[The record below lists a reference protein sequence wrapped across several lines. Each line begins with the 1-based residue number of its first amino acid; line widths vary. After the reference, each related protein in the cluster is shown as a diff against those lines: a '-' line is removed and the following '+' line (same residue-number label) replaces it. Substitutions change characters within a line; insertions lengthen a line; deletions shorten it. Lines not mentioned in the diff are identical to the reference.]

1 MDNDFRKTLTKKE
14 RLSVG
19 TDLSRLFASG
29 RYGITDGF
37 RYCYRIGNGLPF
49 NRIVVS
55 VPKKCF
61 RRAVK
66 RNLLKRRIREAYRL
80 NKNLLPV
87 NAEKGGTD
95 IIFIY
100 RTKDILDFGT
110 IVLSVRNIL
119 ESLATKVTAM
129 DTTPKYSLGE
139 TIKEAPEAAQKD
151 APEAAQKDAPEAV
164 QKEAPNAAQKDALE
178 AAQQEA
184 LEAAQQEAP
193 EEMQKET
200 VLQLKEGPETT
211 RKETQQEKPEETSE
225 SDEQH

>member
-1 MDNDFRKTLTKKE
+1 MDNDFRKTLKKKE

-29 RYGITDGF
+29 RYGFTDGF
-37 RYCYRIGNGLPF
+37 RYCYRIGNELPF

-100 RTKDILDFGT
+100 SSKDILDFNAV
-110 IVLSVRNIL
+110 VLSIRNIL
-119 ESLATKVTAM
+119 EGLAAKVTAIAA
-129 DTTPKYSLGE
+129 TPKHSPEE
-139 TIKEAPEAAQKD
+139 TIKETPDAAQKD
-151 APEAAQKDAPEAV
+151 APEAAQK
-164 QKEAPNAAQKDALE
+164 
-178 AAQQEA
+178 
-184 LEAAQQEAP
+184 EAP

-200 VLQLKEGPETT
+200 ALQLKEVPETT
-211 RKETQQEKPEETSE
+211 RKETQQEKPEETPE

>member
-1 MDNDFRKTLTKKE
+1 MDNDFRKTLKKKE

-29 RYGITDGF
+29 RYGFTDGF
-37 RYCYRIGNGLPF
+37 RYCYRIGNELPF

-95 IIFIY
+95 ILFIY
-100 RTKDILDFGT
+100 SSKDILDFNAV
-110 IVLSVRNIL
+110 VLSVRNIL
-119 ESLATKVTAM
+119 ESLAAKVTAIAA
-129 DTTPKYSLGE
+129 TPKSTREE
-139 TIKEAPEAAQKD
+139 TIKEAPEAAQ
-151 APEAAQKDAPEAV
+151 Q
-164 QKEAPNAAQKDALE
+164 DALE
-178 AAQQEA
+178 AAQQEN
-184 LEAAQQEAP
+184 P
-193 EEMQKET
+193 DET
-200 VLQLKEGPETT
+200 P
-211 RKETQQEKPEETSE
+211 E

>member
-1 MDNDFRKTLTKKE
+1 MDNDFRKTLKKKE

-29 RYGITDGF
+29 RYGFTDGF
-37 RYCYRIGNGLPF
+37 RYCYRIGNELPF

-95 IIFIY
+95 ILFIY
-100 RTKDILDFGT
+100 SSKDILDFNT

-119 ESLATKVTAM
+119 ESLAAKVTAIAA
-129 DTTPKYSLGE
+129 TPKSTREE

-151 APEAAQKDAPEAV
+151 APEAVQKDT
-164 QKEAPNAAQKDALE
+164 
-178 AAQQEA
+178 
-184 LEAAQQEAP
+184 P

-200 VLQLKEGPETT
+200 ALQLKESPETT
-211 RKETQQEKPEETSE
+211 RKETQQEKPEETPE

>member
-1 MDNDFRKTLTKKE
+1 MDNDFRKTLKKKE

-29 RYGITDGF
+29 RYGFTDGF
-37 RYCYRIGNGLPF
+37 RYCYRIGNGLSF

-80 NKNLLPV
+80 NKDLLPV

-95 IIFIY
+95 ILFIY
-100 RTKDILDFGT
+100 SSKDILDFNAV
-110 IVLSVRNIL
+110 VLSVRNIL
-119 ESLATKVTAM
+119 EGLAAKVTAIAA
-129 DTTPKYSLGE
+129 TPKSTREE
-139 TIKEAPEAAQKD
+139 TI
-151 APEAAQKDAPEAV
+151 
-164 QKEAPNAAQKDALE
+164 KEAPNAAQKDALD
-178 AAQQEA
+178 AAQK
-184 LEAAQQEAP
+184 EAP

-200 VLQLKEGPETT
+200 ALQLKEVPETT
-211 RKETQQEKPEETSE
+211 RKETQQEKPEETPE

>member
-1 MDNDFRKTLTKKE
+1 MDNDFRKTLKKKE

-119 ESLATKVTAM
+119 ESLAAKVTAM
-129 DTTPKYSLGE
+129 DATPKYSDATPKYSSGE
-139 TIKEAPEAAQKD
+139 TINEAPEAAQKD
-151 APEAAQKDAPEAV
+151 APD
-164 QKEAPNAAQKDALE
+164 
-178 AAQQEA
+178 
-184 LEAAQQEAP
+184 
-193 EEMQKET
+193 EMQKET
-200 VLQLKEGPETT
+200 ALQLKEVPETT
-211 RKETQQEKPEETSE
+211 RKETQQEKPE
-225 SDEQH
+225 

>member
-1 MDNDFRKTLTKKE
+1 MDNDFRKTLKKKE

-29 RYGITDGF
+29 RYGFTDGF
-37 RYCYRIGNGLPF
+37 RYCYRIGNELPF

-95 IIFIY
+95 ILFIY
-100 RTKDILDFGT
+100 SSKDILDFNAV
-110 IVLSVRNIL
+110 VLSIRNIL
-119 ESLATKVTAM
+119 EGLAAKVTAM
-129 DTTPKYSLGE
+129 DATPKYSPGE
-139 TIKEAPEAAQKD
+139 AIQEAPDAAQKETPD
-151 APEAAQKDAPEAV
+151 AAQKDAPEAV
-164 QKEAPNAAQKDALE
+164 QKDI
-178 AAQQEA
+178 
-184 LEAAQQEAP
+184 P

-200 VLQLKEGPETT
+200 ALQLKEVPETT
-211 RKETQQEKPEETSE
+211 RKETQQEKPEETPE
-225 SDEQH
+225 RDEQH

>member
-1 MDNDFRKTLTKKE
+1 MDNDFRKTLKKKE

-29 RYGITDGF
+29 RYGFTDGF
-37 RYCYRIGNGLPF
+37 RYCYRIGNELSF

-95 IIFIY
+95 ILFIY
-100 RTKDILDFGT
+100 SSKDILDFNAV
-110 IVLSVRNIL
+110 VLSVRNIL
-119 ESLATKVTAM
+119 ESLAAKVTAM
-129 DTTPKYSLGE
+129 DATPKHSLGE
-139 TIKEAPEAAQKD
+139 TIKD
-151 APEAAQKDAPEAV
+151 APDAAQKDAPEAV
-164 QKEAPNAAQKDALE
+164 QKDI
-178 AAQQEA
+178 
-184 LEAAQQEAP
+184 P

-200 VLQLKEGPETT
+200 ALQLKEVPETT
-211 RKETQQEKPEETSE
+211 RKETQQENPEETPE
-225 SDEQH
+225 RDVQH

>member
-1 MDNDFRKTLTKKE
+1 MDNDFRKTLKKKE

-29 RYGITDGF
+29 RYGFTDGF
-37 RYCYRIGNGLPF
+37 RYCYRIGNELPF

-80 NKNLLPV
+80 NKDLLPV

-95 IIFIY
+95 ILFIY
-100 RTKDILDFGT
+100 SSKDILDFNAV
-110 IVLSVRNIL
+110 VLSIRNIL
-119 ESLATKVTAM
+119 EGLAAKVTAM
-129 DTTPKYSLGE
+129 DATPKYSPE
-139 TIKEAPEAAQKD
+139 ESIKEAPD
-151 APEAAQKDAPEAV
+151 AAQKDAPEAV
-164 QKEAPNAAQKDALE
+164 QKDT
-178 AAQQEA
+178 
-184 LEAAQQEAP
+184 P

-200 VLQLKEGPETT
+200 ALQLKEGPETT
-211 RKETQQEKPEETSE
+211 RKETQQENPDETPE

>member
-1 MDNDFRKTLTKKE
+1 MDNDFRKTLKKKE

-37 RYCYRIGNGLPF
+37 RYCYRIGNELTF

-119 ESLATKVTAM
+119 ENLAAKVVAM
-129 DTTPKYSLGE
+129 DATPKYSDATPKYSPGE
-139 TIKEAPEAAQKD
+139 AIQETPEAAQKD
-151 APEAAQKDAPEAV
+151 T
-164 QKEAPNAAQKDALE
+164 
-178 AAQQEA
+178 
-184 LEAAQQEAP
+184 P

-200 VLQLKEGPETT
+200 ALQLKEVPETT

>member
-1 MDNDFRKTLTKKE
+1 MDNDFRKTLKKKE

-37 RYCYRIGNGLPF
+37 RYCYRIGNELSF

-119 ESLATKVTAM
+119 EGLAAKVTAIAA
-129 DTTPKYSLGE
+129 TPKSTREE
-139 TIKEAPEAAQKD
+139 TIKDTPEAAQQETPEAAQK
-151 APEAAQKDAPEAV
+151 V
-164 QKEAPNAAQKDALE
+164 ALD
-178 AAQQEA
+178 
-184 LEAAQQEAP
+184 
-193 EEMQKET
+193 ET
-200 VLQLKEGPETT
+200 P
-211 RKETQQEKPEETSE
+211 E

>member
-1 MDNDFRKTLTKKE
+1 MDNDFRKTLKKKE

-29 RYGITDGF
+29 RYGFTDGF
-37 RYCYRIGNGLPF
+37 RYCYRIGNELPF

-95 IIFIY
+95 ILFIY
-100 RTKDILDFGT
+100 SSKDILDFNAV
-110 IVLSVRNIL
+110 VLSVRNIL
-119 ESLATKVTAM
+119 ESLAAKLTAM
-129 DTTPKYSLGE
+129 DATPKHSLGE
-139 TIKEAPEAAQKD
+139 TIKDAPDAAQKD
-151 APEAAQKDAPEAV
+151 APDAAQKET
-164 QKEAPNAAQKDALE
+164 
-178 AAQQEA
+178 
-184 LEAAQQEAP
+184 P

-200 VLQLKEGPETT
+200 ALQLKEVPETT
-211 RKETQQEKPEETSE
+211 RKETQQEKPEEISE
-225 SDEQH
+225 RDEQH

>member
-1 MDNDFRKTLTKKE
+1 MDIDFRKTLKKKE

-29 RYGITDGF
+29 RYGFTDGF
-37 RYCYRIGNGLPF
+37 RYCYRIGNELPF

-80 NKNLLPV
+80 NKDLLPV

-95 IIFIY
+95 ILFIY
-100 RTKDILDFGT
+100 SSKDILDFNAV
-110 IVLSVRNIL
+110 VLSVRNIL
-119 ESLATKVTAM
+119 ESLAAKVTAM
-129 DTTPKYSLGE
+129 DATPKYSPGE
-139 TIKEAPEAAQKD
+139 AIQEAPDAAQKETPDAAQKD
-151 APEAAQKDAPEAV
+151 I
-164 QKEAPNAAQKDALE
+164 
-178 AAQQEA
+178 
-184 LEAAQQEAP
+184 P

-200 VLQLKEGPETT
+200 ALQLKEVPEATQQVT
-211 RKETQQEKPEETSE
+211 QQETPEEAQQETQQEKQEETPEETPE

>member
-1 MDNDFRKTLTKKE
+1 MDNDFRKTLKKKE

-29 RYGITDGF
+29 RYGFTDGF
-37 RYCYRIGNGLPF
+37 RYCYRIGNELPF

-95 IIFIY
+95 ILFIY
-100 RTKDILDFGT
+100 RTKDLDFNT

-119 ESLATKVTAM
+119 EGLAAKVTAM
-129 DTTPKYSLGE
+129 DATPKYSPGE
-139 TIKEAPEAAQKD
+139 AIQEAPDAAQKETPD
-151 APEAAQKDAPEAV
+151 AAQKDAPEAV
-164 QKEAPNAAQKDALE
+164 QKDI
-178 AAQQEA
+178 
-184 LEAAQQEAP
+184 P

-200 VLQLKEGPETT
+200 SLQLKGVPEATQ
-211 RKETQQEKPEETSE
+211 KETQQEPLQENPEETLE
-225 SDEQH
+225 RDEQH

>member
-1 MDNDFRKTLTKKE
+1 MDNDFRKTLKKKE

-37 RYCYRIGNGLPF
+37 RYCYRIGNELTF

-119 ESLATKVTAM
+119 ESLATKVVAM
-129 DTTPKYSLGE
+129 DATPKYSPGE
-139 TIKEAPEAAQKD
+139 TIKEAPDAAQKDTLEAAQQEAQNAAQKD
-151 APEAAQKDAPEAV
+151 APEAAQNEAPEAV
-164 QKEAPNAAQKDALE
+164 QKDAPD
-178 AAQQEA
+178 
-184 LEAAQQEAP
+184 
-193 EEMQKET
+193 EMQKET
-200 VLQLKEGPETT
+200 ALQLKEVPETT

>member
-1 MDNDFRKTLTKKE
+1 MDNDFRKTLKKKE

-119 ESLATKVTAM
+119 ESLAAKVVAM
-129 DTTPKYSLGE
+129 DATPKYSLGE
-139 TIKEAPEAAQKD
+139 TIKD
-151 APEAAQKDAPEAV
+151 APD
-164 QKEAPNAAQKDALE
+164 AAQKDALE
-178 AAQQEA
+178 AAQQDAPEA
-184 LEAAQQEAP
+184 SQNEAPNAAQQDAP
-193 EEMQKET
+193 EAVQKDTPEET
-200 VLQLKEGPETT
+200 VLQLKEVPETT
-211 RKETQQEKPEETSE
+211 RKETQQEKPEETPE

>member
-1 MDNDFRKTLTKKE
+1 MDNDFRKTLKKKE

-119 ESLATKVTAM
+119 ESLAAKVTAM
-129 DTTPKYSLGE
+129 DTTPKYSPGE
-139 TIKEAPEAAQKD
+139 TINEAPNAAQKD
-151 APEAAQKDAPEAV
+151 SLEAGQ
-164 QKEAPNAAQKDALE
+164 QEAPNAAQKDALE

-184 LEAAQQEAP
+184 PECGTEGCTRGSTARGTGGGAEGCTGGSTGRCTGRNAERDGAATE
-193 EEMQKET
+193 
-200 VLQLKEGPETT
+200 
-211 RKETQQEKPEETSE
+211 RS
-225 SDEQH
+225 S

>member
-1 MDNDFRKTLTKKE
+1 MRKKE

-29 RYGITDGF
+29 RYGFTDGF
-37 RYCYRIGNGLPF
+37 RYCYRIGNELPF
-49 NRIVVS
+49 NRIVIS

-95 IIFIY
+95 ILFIY
-100 RTKDILDFGT
+100 SSKDILDFNT

-119 ESLATKVTAM
+119 ESLAAKVTAM
-129 DTTPKYSLGE
+129 DATPKHSLGE
-139 TIKEAPEAAQKD
+139 TIKD
-151 APEAAQKDAPEAV
+151 ALEAAQKDAPEAV
-164 QKEAPNAAQKDALE
+164 QKDI
-178 AAQQEA
+178 
-184 LEAAQQEAP
+184 P

-200 VLQLKEGPETT
+200 ALQLKEVPETT
-211 RKETQQEKPEETSE
+211 RKETQQENPEETPE

>member
-1 MDNDFRKTLTKKE
+1 MDNDFRKTLKKKE

-119 ESLATKVTAM
+119 ESLAAKVAAM
-129 DTTPKYSLGE
+129 DATPKYSPGE
-139 TIKEAPEAAQKD
+139 TIKEAPEAVQKD
-151 APEAAQKDAPEAV
+151 TLEAAQN
-164 QKEAPNAAQKDALE
+164 EAPNAAQKDA
-178 AAQQEA
+178 
-184 LEAAQQEAP
+184 P

-200 VLQLKEGPETT
+200 ALQLKEVPETT
-211 RKETQQEKPEETSE
+211 RKETQQEKPEETPE

>member
-1 MDNDFRKTLTKKE
+1 MDNDFRKTLKKKE

-29 RYGITDGF
+29 RYGFTDGF
-37 RYCYRIGNGLPF
+37 RYCYRIGNELPF

-95 IIFIY
+95 ILFIY
-100 RTKDILDFGT
+100 SSKDILDFNAV
-110 IVLSVRNIL
+110 VLSVRNIL
-119 ESLATKVTAM
+119 ESLAAKVTAM
-129 DTTPKYSLGE
+129 DATPKHSLGE
-139 TIKEAPEAAQKD
+139 TIKDAPDAAQKD
-151 APEAAQKDAPEAV
+151 APDAAQKET
-164 QKEAPNAAQKDALE
+164 
-178 AAQQEA
+178 
-184 LEAAQQEAP
+184 P

-200 VLQLKEGPETT
+200 ALQLKEVPETT
-211 RKETQQEKPEETSE
+211 RKETQQEKPEETPE
-225 SDEQH
+225 RDEQH

>member
-1 MDNDFRKTLTKKE
+1 MKKKE

-29 RYGITDGF
+29 RYGFTDGF
-37 RYCYRIGNGLPF
+37 RYCYRIGNELPF

-66 RNLLKRRIREAYRL
+66 RNLLKRRIREAYRQ

-95 IIFIY
+95 ILFIY
-100 RTKDILDFGT
+100 SSKDILDFNT

-119 ESLATKVTAM
+119 ENLAAKVAAM
-129 DTTPKYSLGE
+129 DATPKYSPGE
-139 TIKEAPEAAQKD
+139 TINEAPNAAQKD
-151 APEAAQKDAPEAV
+151 APEAAQKDAPESV
-164 QKEAPNAAQKDALE
+164 QKD
-178 AAQQEA
+178 
-184 LEAAQQEAP
+184 AP

-200 VLQLKEGPETT
+200 ALQLKEVPETT
-211 RKETQQEKPEETSE
+211 RKETPQEKPEEISD

>member
-1 MDNDFRKTLTKKE
+1 MDNDFRKTLKKKE

-29 RYGITDGF
+29 RYGFTDGF
-37 RYCYRIGNGLPF
+37 RYCYRIGNELPF

-95 IIFIY
+95 ILFIY
-100 RTKDILDFGT
+100 SSKDILDFNAV
-110 IVLSVRNIL
+110 VLSVRNIL
-119 ESLATKVTAM
+119 EGLAAKVTAIAA
-129 DTTPKYSLGE
+129 TPKSTREE
-139 TIKEAPEAAQKD
+139 TIKD
-151 APEAAQKDAPEAV
+151 APEAAQ
-164 QKEAPNAAQKDALE
+164 QDALE
-178 AAQQEA
+178 AAQQEN
-184 LEAAQQEAP
+184 
-193 EEMQKET
+193 
-200 VLQLKEGPETT
+200 
-211 RKETQQEKPEETSE
+211 PEETPE

>member
-1 MDNDFRKTLTKKE
+1 MDNDFRKTLKKKE

-29 RYGITDGF
+29 RYGFTDGF
-37 RYCYRIGNGLPF
+37 RYCYRIGNELPF

-95 IIFIY
+95 ILFIY
-100 RTKDILDFGT
+100 SSKDILDFNAV
-110 IVLSVRNIL
+110 VLSVRNIL
-119 ESLATKVTAM
+119 EGLAAKVTAIAA
-129 DTTPKYSLGE
+129 TPKSTREE
-139 TIKEAPEAAQKD
+139 TIKEAPEAAQK
-151 APEAAQKDAPEAV
+151 V
-164 QKEAPNAAQKDALE
+164 ALE
-178 AAQQEA
+178 
-184 LEAAQQEAP
+184 
-193 EEMQKET
+193 ET
-200 VLQLKEGPETT
+200 P
-211 RKETQQEKPEETSE
+211 E

>member
-1 MDNDFRKTLTKKE
+1 MDNDFRKTLKKKE

-29 RYGITDGF
+29 RYGFTDGF
-37 RYCYRIGNGLPF
+37 RYCYRIGNELPF

-95 IIFIY
+95 ILFIY
-100 RTKDILDFGT
+100 SSKDILDFNAV
-110 IVLSVRNIL
+110 VLSVRNIL
-119 ESLATKVTAM
+119 EGLATKVTAIAA
-129 DTTPKYSLGE
+129 TPKSTREE
-139 TIKEAPEAAQKD
+139 TI
-151 APEAAQKDAPEAV
+151 
-164 QKEAPNAAQKDALE
+164 KDALE
-178 AAQQEA
+178 AAQQDA
-184 LEAAQQEAP
+184 LEAAQQENP
-193 EEMQKET
+193 DET
-200 VLQLKEGPETT
+200 P
-211 RKETQQEKPEETSE
+211 E

>member
-1 MDNDFRKTLTKKE
+1 LKKKE

-29 RYGITDGF
+29 RYGFTDGF
-37 RYCYRIGNGLPF
+37 RYCYRIGNELPF

-95 IIFIY
+95 ILFIY
-100 RTKDILDFGT
+100 SSKDILDFNAV
-110 IVLSVRNIL
+110 VLSVRNIL
-119 ESLATKVTAM
+119 EGLAAKVVAM
-129 DTTPKYSLGE
+129 DATPKYSPEE
-139 TIKEAPEAAQKD
+139 TIKETPD
-151 APEAAQKDAPEAV
+151 AAQKDAPEAV
-164 QKEAPNAAQKDALE
+164 QKEAP
-178 AAQQEA
+178 
-184 LEAAQQEAP
+184 

-200 VLQLKEGPETT
+200 ALQLKEVPETT
-211 RKETQQEKPEETSE
+211 RKETQQENPEETPE

>member
-1 MDNDFRKTLTKKE
+1 MDNDFRKTLNKKE

-29 RYGITDGF
+29 RYGITEGF
-37 RYCYRIGNGLPF
+37 RYCYRIGNELPF

-55 VPKKCF
+55 VPKKRF

-95 IIFIY
+95 ILFIY
-100 RTKDILDFGT
+100 SSKDILNFNAV
-110 IVLSVRNIL
+110 VLSVRNIL
-119 ESLATKVTAM
+119 ESLAAKVVAM
-129 DTTPKYSLGE
+129 DATPKYSLGE
-139 TIKEAPEAAQKD
+139 TIKNAPNAAQKD
-151 APEAAQKDAPEAV
+151 APEAAQKDTLEAV
-164 QKEAPNAAQKDALE
+164 QEDAPD
-178 AAQQEA
+178 
-184 LEAAQQEAP
+184 AAQQEAP

-200 VLQLKEGPETT
+200 ELQLKEVPETT
-211 RKETQQEKPEETSE
+211 RKETQQEKPEERNIRE
-225 SDEQH
+225 R

>member
-1 MDNDFRKTLTKKE
+1 MDNDFRKTLKKKE

-37 RYCYRIGNGLPF
+37 RYCYRIGNGLSF

-119 ESLATKVTAM
+119 ESLAAKVTAM
-129 DTTPKYSLGE
+129 DATPKYSDATPKYSPGE
-139 TIKEAPEAAQKD
+139 TINEAPDAAQKDAPESAQQEAPEAAQKD
-151 APEAAQKDAPEAV
+151 T
-164 QKEAPNAAQKDALE
+164 
-178 AAQQEA
+178 
-184 LEAAQQEAP
+184 P

-200 VLQLKEGPETT
+200 VLQLKEVPETT
-211 RKETQQEKPEETSE
+211 RKETQQEKPEETPE

>member
-1 MDNDFRKTLTKKE
+1 MDNDFRKTLKKKE

-29 RYGITDGF
+29 RYGFTDGF
-37 RYCYRIGNGLPF
+37 RYCYRTGNELPF

-100 RTKDILDFGT
+100 RTKDILDFNT

-119 ESLATKVTAM
+119 ESLVAKVVAM
-129 DTTPKYSLGE
+129 DATPKYSDATPKYSPGE
-139 TIKEAPEAAQKD
+139 TIKDALEAAQKD
-151 APEAAQKDAPEAV
+151 APD
-164 QKEAPNAAQKDALE
+164 
-178 AAQQEA
+178 
-184 LEAAQQEAP
+184 
-193 EEMQKET
+193 EMQKET
-200 VLQLKEGPETT
+200 ALQLKEVPETT
-211 RKETQQEKPEETSE
+211 RKETQQEKPEEISE

>member
-1 MDNDFRKTLTKKE
+1 MDNDFRKTLKKKE

-29 RYGITDGF
+29 RYGFTDGF
-37 RYCYRIGNGLPF
+37 RYCYRIGNELSF

-95 IIFIY
+95 ILFIY
-100 RTKDILDFGT
+100 SSKDILDFNAV
-110 IVLSVRNIL
+110 VLSVRNIL
-119 ESLATKVTAM
+119 ESLAAKVTAM
-129 DTTPKYSLGE
+129 DATPKHSLGE
-139 TIKEAPEAAQKD
+139 TIKEAPDAAQK
-151 APEAAQKDAPEAV
+151 
-164 QKEAPNAAQKDALE
+164 
-178 AAQQEA
+178 
-184 LEAAQQEAP
+184 EAP

-200 VLQLKEGPETT
+200 ALQLKEVPETT
-211 RKETQQEKPEETSE
+211 RKENPEETPE

>member
-1 MDNDFRKTLTKKE
+1 M
-14 RLSVG
+14 SVG

-29 RYGITDGF
+29 RYGFTDGF
-37 RYCYRIGNGLPF
+37 RYCYRIGNELPF

-95 IIFIY
+95 ILFIY
-100 RTKDILDFGT
+100 SSKDILDFNAV
-110 IVLSVRNIL
+110 VLSVRNIL
-119 ESLATKVTAM
+119 ESLAAKVTAM
-129 DTTPKYSLGE
+129 DATPKHSLGE
-139 TIKEAPEAAQKD
+139 TIKDAPDAAQKD
-151 APEAAQKDAPEAV
+151 APDAAQKET
-164 QKEAPNAAQKDALE
+164 
-178 AAQQEA
+178 
-184 LEAAQQEAP
+184 P

-200 VLQLKEGPETT
+200 ALQLKEVPETT
-211 RKETQQEKPEETSE
+211 RKETQQEKPEEISE
-225 SDEQH
+225 RDEQH

>member
-1 MDNDFRKTLTKKE
+1 MDNDFRKTLKKKE

-19 TDLSRLFASG
+19 TDLSRLFVSG
-29 RYGITDGF
+29 RYGFTDGF
-37 RYCYRIGNGLPF
+37 RYCYRIGNELPF

-95 IIFIY
+95 ILFIY
-100 RTKDILDFGT
+100 SSKDILDFNAV
-110 IVLSVRNIL
+110 VLSVRNIL
-119 ESLATKVTAM
+119 EGLAAKVTAIAA
-129 DTTPKYSLGE
+129 TPKSTREE
-139 TIKEAPEAAQKD
+139 TPEAAQKG
-151 APEAAQKDAPEAV
+151 
-164 QKEAPNAAQKDALE
+164 
-178 AAQQEA
+178 
-184 LEAAQQEAP
+184 AP
-193 EEMQKET
+193 EET
-200 VLQLKEGPETT
+200 AD
-211 RKETQQEKPEETSE
+211 

>member
-1 MDNDFRKTLTKKE
+1 MDNDFRKTLKKKE

-29 RYGITDGF
+29 RYGFTDGF
-37 RYCYRIGNGLPF
+37 RYCYRMGNELTF

-95 IIFIY
+95 ILFIY
-100 RTKDILDFGT
+100 SSKDILDFNAV
-110 IVLSVRNIL
+110 VLSVRNIL
-119 ESLATKVTAM
+119 ESLAAKVTAM
-129 DTTPKYSLGE
+129 DATPKHSLGE
-139 TIKEAPEAAQKD
+139 TIKEAPDAAQKD
-151 APEAAQKDAPEAV
+151 APEAAQ
-164 QKEAPNAAQKDALE
+164 QEAPD
-178 AAQQEA
+178 
-184 LEAAQQEAP
+184 AAQQEAP
-193 EEMQKET
+193 DAAQKDAPDEMQKET
-200 VLQLKEGPETT
+200 SLQLKEVPETT
-211 RKETQQEKPEETSE
+211 RKETQQEKPDETPE

>member
-1 MDNDFRKTLTKKE
+1 MDNDFRKTLKKKE

-37 RYCYRIGNGLPF
+37 RYCYRIGNGLSF

-100 RTKDILDFGT
+100 RTKDILDFST

-119 ESLATKVTAM
+119 ENLAAKVAAM
-129 DTTPKYSLGE
+129 DATPKYSLGE
-139 TIKEAPEAAQKD
+139 TIKEAPD
-151 APEAAQKDAPEAV
+151 
-164 QKEAPNAAQKDALE
+164 AAQKDALE
-178 AAQQEA
+178 AAQKDTPT
-184 LEAAQQEAP
+184 AAQNEAP
-193 EEMQKET
+193 ESAQNEAPESAQKDAPESAQKDAPDEMQKET
-200 VLQLKEGPETT
+200 ALQLKEVPETT
-211 RKETQQEKPEETSE
+211 RKETQQEKPEEISE
-225 SDEQH
+225 SDDQH

>member
-1 MDNDFRKTLTKKE
+1 MKKKE

-29 RYGITDGF
+29 RYGFTDGF
-37 RYCYRIGNGLPF
+37 RYCYRIGNELSF

-95 IIFIY
+95 ILFIY
-100 RTKDILDFGT
+100 SSKDILDFNAV
-110 IVLSVRNIL
+110 VLSVRNIL
-119 ESLATKVTAM
+119 ESLAAKVVAM
-129 DTTPKYSLGE
+129 DATPNYSPEE
-139 TIKEAPEAAQKD
+139 TIKETPD
-151 APEAAQKDAPEAV
+151 AAQKDAPEAV
-164 QKEAPNAAQKDALE
+164 QKEAP
-178 AAQQEA
+178 
-184 LEAAQQEAP
+184 

-200 VLQLKEGPETT
+200 ALQLKEVPETT
-211 RKETQQEKPEETSE
+211 RKETQQENPEETPE

>member
-1 MDNDFRKTLTKKE
+1 MDNDFRKTLKKKE

-29 RYGITDGF
+29 RYGFTDGF
-37 RYCYRIGNGLPF
+37 RYCYRTGNELPF

-55 VPKKCF
+55 VSKKCF

-95 IIFIY
+95 ILFIY
-100 RTKDILDFGT
+100 SSKDILDFNAV
-110 IVLSVRNIL
+110 VLSVRNIL
-119 ESLATKVTAM
+119 ESLAAKVTAM
-129 DTTPKYSLGE
+129 DATPKHSLGE
-139 TIKEAPEAAQKD
+139 TIKD
-151 APEAAQKDAPEAV
+151 ALEAAQKDAPEAV
-164 QKEAPNAAQKDALE
+164 QKDI
-178 AAQQEA
+178 
-184 LEAAQQEAP
+184 P

-200 VLQLKEGPETT
+200 SLQLKGVPETT
-211 RKETQQEKPEETSE
+211 RKETQQEKPEETAD

>member
-1 MDNDFRKTLTKKE
+1 MKKEE

-37 RYCYRIGNGLPF
+37 RYCYRIGNELPF

-119 ESLATKVTAM
+119 ESLAAKVTAM
-129 DTTPKYSLGE
+129 DATPKHLGE
-139 TIKEAPEAAQKD
+139 TIKEAPDAAQKD
-151 APEAAQKDAPEAV
+151 APESAQKDAP
-164 QKEAPNAAQKDALE
+164 D
-178 AAQQEA
+178 
-184 LEAAQQEAP
+184 
-193 EEMQKET
+193 EMQKET
-200 VLQLKEGPETT
+200 ALQLKEVPETT
-211 RKETQQEKPEETSE
+211 RKETQQEKPEETPE

>member
-1 MDNDFRKTLTKKE
+1 MDIDFRKTLKKKE

-29 RYGITDGF
+29 RYGFTDGF
-37 RYCYRIGNGLPF
+37 RYCYRIGNELPF

-95 IIFIY
+95 ILFIY
-100 RTKDILDFGT
+100 SSKDILDFNAV
-110 IVLSVRNIL
+110 VLSVRNIL
-119 ESLATKVTAM
+119 ESLAAKVTAM
-129 DTTPKYSLGE
+129 DATPKYSPEE
-139 TIKEAPEAAQKD
+139 TIKETPD
-151 APEAAQKDAPEAV
+151 AAQKDAPEAV
-164 QKEAPNAAQKDALE
+164 QKDI
-178 AAQQEA
+178 
-184 LEAAQQEAP
+184 P

-200 VLQLKEGPETT
+200 ALQLKEVPETT
-211 RKETQQEKPEETSE
+211 RKETQQDNPEETPE

>member
-1 MDNDFRKTLTKKE
+1 MDNDFRKTLKKKE

-29 RYGITDGF
+29 RYGFTDGF
-37 RYCYRIGNGLPF
+37 RYCYRIGNELPF

-95 IIFIY
+95 ILFIY
-100 RTKDILDFGT
+100 SSKDILDFNAV
-110 IVLSVRNIL
+110 VLSVRNIL
-119 ESLATKVTAM
+119 EGLAAKVTAIAA
-129 DTTPKYSLGE
+129 TPKSTREE
-139 TIKEAPEAAQKD
+139 TIKEAPD
-151 APEAAQKDAPEAV
+151 AAQKDAPEAV
-164 QKEAPNAAQKDALE
+164 QKDI
-178 AAQQEA
+178 
-184 LEAAQQEAP
+184 P

-200 VLQLKEGPETT
+200 ALQLKEVPETT
-211 RKETQQEKPEETSE
+211 RKETQQEKPEETPE

>member
-1 MDNDFRKTLTKKE
+1 MDNDFRKTLKKKE

-37 RYCYRIGNGLPF
+37 RYCYRIGNELTF

-100 RTKDILDFGT
+100 RTKDILDFGS

-119 ESLATKVTAM
+119 ENLAAKVTAM
-129 DTTPKYSLGE
+129 DATPKYSLGE
-139 TIKEAPEAAQKD
+139 TIKD
-151 APEAAQKDAPEAV
+151 APNAV
-164 QKEAPNAAQKDALE
+164 QKDT
-178 AAQQEA
+178 
-184 LEAAQQEAP
+184 P

-200 VLQLKEGPETT
+200 ALQMKEVHETT
-211 RKETQQEKPEETSE
+211 RKETQQDTPEEISE